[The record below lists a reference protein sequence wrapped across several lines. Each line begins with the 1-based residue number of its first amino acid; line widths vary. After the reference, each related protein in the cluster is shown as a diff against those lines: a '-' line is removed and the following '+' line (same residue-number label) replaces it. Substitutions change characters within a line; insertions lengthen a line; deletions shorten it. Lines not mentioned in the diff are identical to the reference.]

1 MPFPS
6 EPLLDKPLSLSAL
19 CMELQFKLD
28 GKVALVTG
36 GNGGLGLMIAR
47 GLRKAGA
54 RVAAGGRNAEK
65 NEAAR
70 AHLDAAYS
78 LDVTQEESVNAVVA
92 SVMRDFGGIDIL
104 VNCAGIVEIGGALDV
119 DRRRFESVLE
129 THVTGSYLCA
139 RAAARAM
146 IGRGGGGKII
156 NIGSM
161 YSLFGSPIAGGYV
174 TAKTA
179 LLGLTRTLAVDFARH
194 DIQVNAILPGW
205 YETDSTAPLFAT
217 PLGER
222 IRSLTPARRY
232 GQAPD
237 IAAAAVFLSSPAA
250 DFITGVALPV
260 DGGFSITA
268 GLGMDDWAPFL

>member
-1 MPFPS
+1 MTSAF
-6 EPLLDKPLSLSAL
+6 SL
-19 CMELQFKLD
+19 E
-28 GKVALVTG
+28 GKAALVTG

-47 GLRKAGA
+47 GLREAGA
-54 RVAAGGRNAEK
+54 RVASGGRDARK

-70 AHLDAAYS
+70 LQLDAAYP
-78 LDVTQEESVNAVVA
+78 LDVTSEESVESAVAMAV
-92 SVMRDFGGIDIL
+92 RDFGRLDIL
-104 VNCAGIVEIGGALDV
+104 VNCAGIVEIGAALDV
-119 DRRRFESVLE
+119 DRRRFESVME

-146 IGRGGGGKII
+146 IARGAGGKIL
-156 NIGSM
+156 NTGSM
-161 YSLFGSPIAGGYV
+161 YSLFGSPIAGSYV

-194 DIQVNAILPGW
+194 GIQVNALLPGW

-217 PLGER
+217 PLGAR
-222 IRSLTPARRY
+222 IRSLTPSGRY

-237 IAAAAVFLSSPAA
+237 IAAAAVFLASPASN
-250 DFITGVALPV
+250 FITGVALPV

-268 GLGMDDWAPFL
+268 GLGVDDWAPFL